1 MIVNAPL
8 NGEPH
13 GAVLFYENFRR
24 ETKREEAAMRIVFDL
39 DDTISVH
46 YNRDFANAVPVMET
60 VEKIRKL
67 KGDGC
72 EIYIYS
78 ARGQNSCKGDL
89 ALIEKR
95 NREQIEDWLEKH
107 NVPYD
112 RLIFGKPLGDLY
124 VDDKGISLAEFLRG
138 EYGMLKGNSGSG
150 VYRAGNS
157 VIKKCRDA
165 RQQADWYAK
174 AQEIGIKT
182 PKVFSVVLD
191 TISLEYLNGEAGN
204 KKKLGKAELGQ
215 IVSQIM
221 LMSLYRA
228 ATPFDAHG
236 YISFTKK
243 RLALAGWECCFEKL
257 LAYLKENAD
266 VFRKNSTFSHGD
278 LSLSNTIFSENGLYL
293 IDPSARTEYSTFLND
308 FAKLRFSLDGGE
320 QLLHGGER
328 PNNYDARLSELS
340 EILTENNL
348 SGITKAMEAVHWIRM
363 LGYFE
368 RDEDR
373 KTIWRKAKELE
384 AEI

>member
-1 MIVNAPL
+1 M
-8 NGEPH
+8 
-13 GAVLFYENFRR
+13 
-24 ETKREEAAMRIVFDL
+24 KIVFDL

-46 YNRDFANAVPVMET
+46 YNRDFANAVPIKET

-67 KGDGC
+67 KRDGC

-78 ARGQNSCKGDL
+78 ARGQNSCQGDL

-95 NREQIEDWLEKH
+95 NRAQIEDWLEKN
-107 NVPYD
+107 NVPHD

-124 VDDKGISLAEFLRG
+124 VDDKGISLAEFLCG
-138 EYGMLKGNSGSG
+138 EYGMLKGNSGSE
-150 VYRAGNS
+150 VYRAGDR

-182 PKVFSVVLD
+182 PKVISVVLD
-191 TISLEYLNGEAGN
+191 TISIEYVNGETGN
-204 KKKLGKAELGQ
+204 KKKLSKAELGQ
-215 IVSQIM
+215 IASQIM
-221 LMSLYRA
+221 LMSLHRA
-228 ATPFDAHG
+228 DTPFDSLG
-236 YISFTKK
+236 YIAFTKK
-243 RLALAGWECCFEKL
+243 RLALAGWECCFGKL

-266 VFRKNSTFSHGD
+266 VFSKNSTFSHGD
-278 LSLSNTIFSENGLYL
+278 LSLSNTIFSKNGLYL
-293 IDPSARTEYSTFLND
+293 IDPSVRTEYSTFLND

-328 PNNYDARLSELS
+328 PQEYDTRLSELS
-340 EILTENNL
+340 EILSENGW
-348 SGITKAMEAVHWIRM
+348 SRITKAMEAVHWIRM

-373 KTIWRKAKELE
+373 EKIWRKAKELE